1 MSPSSQRVAGLSFPQ
16 LVHFIVVIPP
26 VNDNLEAAAQAI
38 YKKMF
43 VDDVDSANLPDG
55 WKIIALENVAE
66 LSAGGDRPAVYSDY
80 PTDVCN
86 VPIFSNGI
94 DKEGLYGFI

>member
-1 MSPSSQRVAGLSFPQ
+1 
-16 LVHFIVVIPP
+16 
-26 VNDNLEAAAQAI
+26 
-38 YKKMF
+38 MF

-94 DKEGLYGFI
+94 TKRDYTDSQIKQKSLRKALLFQREGRSVMCFCVKNRMFQSFD